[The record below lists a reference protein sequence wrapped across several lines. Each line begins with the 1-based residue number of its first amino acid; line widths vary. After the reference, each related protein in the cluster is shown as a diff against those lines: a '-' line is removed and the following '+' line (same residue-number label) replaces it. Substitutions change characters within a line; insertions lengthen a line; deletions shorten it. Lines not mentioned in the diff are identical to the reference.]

1 MYRSKEMRKD
11 PLFTMSGIGAEGF
24 IYPSAILPYTL
35 PVQKNK
41 WAGVKEERER
51 QKHEE
56 IYGRKLLGMVIP
68 KIGERPFEKMNM
80 LQKVIQQHQ
89 GPAAPSAISIDQPFD
104 TGSFSSD
111 NIGSIVPN
119 GIYHEKKEPYMVPE
133 AQIPVGVGNH
143 PPLPNAQEIER
154 LALPPM
160 VEATPTPQSQTSP
173 VDTRT
178 GFEKFVQSD
187 FYKKLQDLFA
197 GMAAAPSG
205 GSGWNALASGVK
217 HLNEGDKER
226 GQVNQTVEYLK
237 SKGYS
242 EEEAAVM
249 ARNPQMLSALLTGGD
264 KPQLDKGYEWDP
276 NSQLGERR
284 ARPVKGSMQELEY
297 NQKLQA
303 QKEWEGR
310 RIKNMFTTKQQ
321 LRAGLNDLKAA
332 FELIQKGSATGFK
345 GWFMKKAGG
354 SEAYNLDK
362 LLEGI
367 RGGVL
372 RTVFENLK
380 SMSPSGTVGTGPISN
395 FESQALSS
403 MFGSLDVGRDKEG
416 LERTLQVI
424 KTAFDF
430 FNRHNDLQLYNALT
444 GQPIDTP
451 QEISDKYFVDS
462 PMSQGGG
469 ANIPIMK
476 WQEGIDR
483 DDITVFIDAS
493 TGKRIEKEEY

>member
-1 MYRSKEMRKD
+1 
-11 PLFTMSGIGAEGF
+11 
-24 IYPSAILPYTL
+24 LPYLTPSSPIATFGSQSNPLGLAKNTSPLPDVSSSLRSAGRKPYVPSSVPSL
-35 PVQKNK
+35 PVATFGSQPNP
-41 WAGVKEERER
+41 
-51 QKHEE
+51 
-56 IYGRKLLGMVIP
+56 LGM
-68 KIGERPFEKMNM
+68 E
-80 LQKVIQQHQ
+80 
-89 GPAAPSAISIDQPFD
+89 
-104 TGSFSSD
+104 
-111 NIGSIVPN
+111 
-119 GIYHEKKEPYMVPE
+119 
-133 AQIPVGVGNH
+133 
-143 PPLPNAQEIER
+143 PLPNAIETSD
-154 LALPPM
+154 LASLKPK
-160 VEATPTPQSQTSP
+160 QSQLPEPISSVEPQKSVQPQQSTVPHQDTGSQQSFWDYLRSP
-173 VDTRT
+173 EFLQRLSDYGIGYALSDGTIAQSLANAAMNLRR
-178 GFEKFVQSD
+178 GDMEREK
-187 FYKKLQDLFA
+187 
-197 GMAAAPSG
+197 
-205 GSGWNALASGVK
+205 
-217 HLNEGDKER
+217 R

-242 EEEAAVM
+242 EEEARFM
-249 ARNPQMLSALLTGGD
+249 ARNPQMLSAMLTGGD

-345 GWFMKKAGG
+345 GWFTKKAGG
-354 SEAYNLDK
+354 SDGYKLDK

>member
-1 MYRSKEMRKD
+1 MQNSNDNMLSRLLKSMHV
-11 PLFTMSGIGAEGF
+11 MSQYVPRIRFNDLEDAKQQ
-24 IYPSAILPYTL
+24 ANNLPYLTPSSPIATFGSQSNPLGLAKNTSPLPDVSSSLRSAGRKPDVPSSVPSL
-35 PVQKNK
+35 PV
-41 WAGVKEERER
+41 ATFG
-51 QKHEE
+51 
-56 IYGRKLLGMVIP
+56 
-68 KIGERPFEKMNM
+68 
-80 LQKVIQQHQ
+80 
-89 GPAAPSAISIDQPFD
+89 SQPNPLD
-104 TGSFSSD
+104 M
-111 NIGSIVPN
+111 
-119 GIYHEKKEPYMVPE
+119 E
-133 AQIPVGVGNH
+133 
-143 PPLPNAQEIER
+143 PLPNAISD
-154 LALPPM
+154 LASLKPK
-160 VEATPTPQSQTSP
+160 QSQLPEPIAPVEQQQVAQPQQSTVPHQDTGSQQSFWDYLRSP
-173 VDTRT
+173 EFLQRLSDYGIGYALSDGTIAQSLANAAMNLRR
-178 GFEKFVQSD
+178 GDMEREK
-187 FYKKLQDLFA
+187 
-197 GMAAAPSG
+197 
-205 GSGWNALASGVK
+205 
-217 HLNEGDKER
+217 R

-242 EEEAAVM
+242 EEEAAIM
-249 ARNPQMLSALLTGGD
+249 ARNPQMLSAMLTGGD
-264 KPQLDKGYEWDP
+264 TPKL
-276 NSQLGERR
+276 SQGFQWYTNPETGEREM
-284 ARPVKGSMQELEY
+284 RPVKGSPQELEY

-332 FELIQKGSATGFK
+332 FELIQTGKATGFK

-354 SEAYNLDK
+354 SEAYKLDK